1 MEVSWHCTS
10 ELRKLQSVPKEGGLS
25 PCPQSTFFL
34 PSHQTL
40 PLPVS
45 APLRPATLSPRLM
58 GPDTDRDPQECHT
71 LGGCSNFSTPIIQM
85 WKLRLGR
92 DHDSRHSSWGLSQL
106 PLYRCTNRGSGDTMT
121 PDIPPGDFSTPIIQM
136 QKLRLGGDHD
146 SRYSSWGQ
154 RCWLWFLVQGAF
166 HRQTSLTPSAAPCPH
181 PFPGSQTL
189 APQPG
194 GRHGCRLKAGKME
207 R

>member
-85 WKLRLGR
+85 WKLRLGG

-106 PLYRCTNRGSGDTMT
+106 PLYRCTNSSSGDTMT
-121 PDIPPGDFSTPIIQM
+121 PDIPPGDKGAGSGSWSKVLSTDRHPSHPQ
-136 QKLRLGGDHD
+136 QPP
-146 SRYSSWGQ
+146 
-154 RCWLWFLVQGAF
+154 A
-166 HRQTSLTPSAAPCPH
+166 LTPS
-181 PFPGSQTL
+181 L
-189 APQPG
+189 AHKPWLKRG
-194 GRHGCRLKAGKME
+194 GLRGEKKHLCQMLPLRALTSS
-207 R
+207 